1 MLHFRLLFVK
11 PELHYLQPKAGTHL
25 ILFYTWQLFTLLVLV
40 VLKFVLI
47 IGNLCFKGKNGEK
60 GSRGNPGLSIL
71 PGEMGESGEPG
82 PKGEPGSEGYQGL
95 KGSRGFD
102 GFKGIKGEKGAP
114 GLYGSIGPAV
124 SIALQRHTSLFF
136 RT

>member
-1 MLHFRLLFVK
+1 MAAFYFSHT
-11 PELHYLQPKAGTHL
+11 HYF
-25 ILFYTWQLFTLLVLV
+25 IVYS
-40 VLKFVLI
+40 I

-60 GSRGNPGLSIL
+60 GSRGNPGSSTL
-71 PGEMGESGEPG
+71 PGEMGEPGAPG

-124 SIALQRHTSLFF
+124 SIVLQRHRILGFFRSLMKRKTSSLFF
-136 RT
+136 FNVSFHSVHYQD